1 MSGITGMGTT
11 FNLPNYHGEL
21 FGLSPT
27 DTPLLSM
34 AGGIGGGRQ
43 TTSTLYDWST
53 YDLRD
58 PASRPRLEGADAP
71 TAEARVRGEV
81 RNVVQ
86 IFQEAVTTSY
96 TKQAAI
102 GQYQTPGSAPF
113 FQADGLGADGGIG
126 NEHTWQVVQSLK
138 QIARDVNYV
147 FWNSSMVLPTDNT
160 TARQTAGLLSV
171 ITTNKTFALASVTA
185 ASATD
190 TITLATHGLANGDQ
204 VVFVN
209 TDVATNIRVD
219 RTYYVV
225 SSTTNTFKVAA
236 TSGGSALTLGTAAPV
251 YVQVS
256 NTAAKAVTVDAV
268 NSLIQGI
275 YDQGGMSQ
283 GETRTLFVPS
293 IQKTKLTK
301 AYATAYGSNVN
312 GAIGTSSGHTVG
324 GVAVDHIETDF
335 GSLNLVVDRAL
346 PKDCIVAV
354 SMEMVDPVFLSI
366 PNKGVLFEEQLAKT
380 GASDKSQIYG
390 EIGLAY
396 GAEHCHGVLRGL
408 AVA

>member
-34 AGGIGGGRQ
+34 AGGIGGGKQ
-43 TTSTLYDWST
+43 TTSTLYDWQT

-58 PASRPRLEGADAP
+58 PSNRPRLEGADAP

-102 GQYQTPGSAPF
+102 GQFQTPGSAPF
-113 FQADGLGADGGIG
+113 FQSDGLGGSAGIA
-126 NEHTWQVVQSLK
+126 NEHTWQVQQSLK

-147 FWNSSMVLPTDNT
+147 FWNSSQVLPTDNT

-171 ITTNKTFALASVTA
+171 ISTNKTFALASVTA

-190 TITLATHGLANGDQ
+190 TITFTAHGLTNGEQ
-204 VVFVN
+204 VSFVN
-209 TDVATNIRVD
+209 VDVATGIRVD

-225 SSTTNTFKVAA
+225 SSATNTFKVSA
-236 TSGGSALTLGTAAPV
+236 TSGGSAITLGTAAPV

-256 NTAAKAVTVDAV
+256 GSGSVGVTVDAV

-275 YDQGGMSQ
+275 YDQGGMME

-293 IQKTKLTK
+293 IQKTRLTK

-312 GAIGTSSGHTVG
+312 GAIGTSTGHTVG
-324 GVAVDHIETDF
+324 GVAVDHIVTDF
-335 GSLNLVVDRAL
+335 GQLNLVVDRAL
-346 PKDCIVAV
+346 PKDAIVAV
-354 SMEMVDPVFLSI
+354 SMEMIDPVFLSI
-366 PNKGVLFEEQLAKT
+366 PDKGVLFEEALAKT
-380 GASDKSQIYG
+380 GAADKAQIYG